1 MHPFLEPYNYYFLRE
16 QTQLLAQTHRSVN
29 DRSTI
34 QAVRGL
40 AFETIKEELS
50 HLTQEELAIVMAI
63 EKITDSQRE
72 VDRYLENLRLF
83 VRPFKQPSE
92 AGIKKAFAK
101 TKKIQMP
108 DWETIDLKEY
118 SFYAWND
125 PGQQSKFILYYQ
137 NAKLQGLQGTISNE
151 VKKGICTIC
160 HGTSGVSLFTVK
172 GKVNKDGQYKTKGN
186 YICYN
191 SEACNR
197 QLQTRTHFDAFIE
210 QVKAK

>member
-1 MHPFLEPYNYYFLRE
+1 MEPFLEPYNYYFLRE
-16 QTQLLAQTHRSVN
+16 QTQMLAQTHRSVN

-34 QAVRGL
+34 QAVRSL
-40 AFETIKEELS
+40 AFDAIKEELS
-50 HLTQEELAIVMAI
+50 HLTQEELAAVMAI

-72 VDRYLENLRLF
+72 IDQYLATLRTF

-92 AGIKKAFAK
+92 VGVKKAFAK

-108 DWETIDLKEY
+108 DWEQIDLKDY

-125 PGQQSKFILYYQ
+125 MGQQSKFILYYQ
-137 NAKLQGLQGTISNE
+137 NNKLQGLQGNLSSEI
-151 VKKGICTIC
+151 KKGVCTIC

-191 SEACNR
+191 SDECNR
-197 QLQTRTHFDAFIE
+197 QLHTKEHFEIFIE
-210 QVKAK
+210 QIKTK

>member
-1 MHPFLEPYNYYFLRE
+1 MEQFLEPYDYYFLKE
-16 QTQLLAQTHRSVN
+16 QASILTQTHRSVS

-34 QAVRGL
+34 QAVK
-40 AFETIKEELS
+40 AQIFEKVQTRFSTLNEE
-50 HLTQEELAIVMAI
+50 QQNFVIAI